1 MFRPS
6 GANEVYTVLEKLAD
20 GAEHKVLSRATS
32 VQPICLSGL
41 SSKRQLCLCIS
52 RLRSFP
58 QVRCLESPAVFMLCE
73 ATETLDEVSDL
84 VQQLLIPPTAPRP
97 DALAVDICL
106 W

>member
-1 MFRPS
+1 
-6 GANEVYTVLEKLAD
+6 
-20 GAEHKVLSRATS
+20 
-32 VQPICLSGL
+32 
-41 SSKRQLCLCIS
+41 
-52 RLRSFP
+52 
-58 QVRCLESPAVFMLCE
+58 MLCE